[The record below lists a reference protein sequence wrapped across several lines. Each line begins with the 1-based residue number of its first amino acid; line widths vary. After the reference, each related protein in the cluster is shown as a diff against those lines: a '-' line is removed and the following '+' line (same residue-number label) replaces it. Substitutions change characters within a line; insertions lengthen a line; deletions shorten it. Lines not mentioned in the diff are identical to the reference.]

1 MSGPRLIYKGIA
13 VFLVVLFAITCLQPD
28 SFRGLRGRISEKPL
42 IMHKRCVTPRTVA
55 LTYDDNPTEE
65 IYDLLALL
73 KRYNATATFFHNG
86 PNHINKWKLETYIS
100 DIYAAGHQIGLHTWD
115 HVNMDKVGP
124 KETLDNLE
132 RQNAWLQEKVN
143 VRSSFVRPPFGE
155 CEVECRKSLAR
166 NGYTLV
172 VWTLDPLD
180 WVFAADDKVH
190 SSTDIINAW
199 KESQVGMHNDS
210 YEGPIVLM
218 HGRLHN
224 SIAVLTPALLEFFAS
239 ENFRFVSV
247 AECLGFSR
255 EQWYDLA

>member
-1 MSGPRLIYKGIA
+1 
-13 VFLVVLFAITCLQPD
+13 
-28 SFRGLRGRISEKPL
+28 
-42 IMHKRCVTPRTVA
+42 MHT
-55 LTYDDNPTEE
+55 
-65 IYDLLALL
+65 
-73 KRYNATATFFHNG
+73 
-86 PNHINKWKLETYIS
+86 
-100 DIYAAGHQIGLHTWD
+100 GHQIGLHTWD